1 MSFQNGALAPTGSAC
16 LKKANELFFVVHLKV
31 PKPLLGPFL
40 TAEDAEYGR
49 MVIRSAGATV
59 EARQTAAIDDLTY
72 WHAVNNGRVM
82 QVFAT
87 APQREPLR

>member
-1 MSFQNGALAPTGSAC
+1 MKIQNGALAPTGLAC
-16 LKKANELFFVVHLKV
+16 PQKANELFFVVHPKV
-31 PKPLLGPFL
+31 QKPLLGPFL
-40 TAEDAEYGR
+40 SAEDAECGR
-49 MVIRSAGATV
+49 VVIRSAGATV
-59 EARQTAAIDDLTY
+59 EARQAGAIDDLTY